1 MVGLEDSVSPTT
13 GIYSHTTDYNGMFKE
28 LIDKIS
34 ELESLYNGGWVE
46 WQEITDEIDELGR
59 LIDRFSGEPMSVTV
73 TQRRDERTTLKI
85 VQEKELEEILNKS
98 VQKKELEVG
107 VLYPNPESVIFT
119 DPCYI
124 N

>member
-1 MVGLEDSVSPTT
+1 MKNTKKKKKYSKKIRGGMVGLEDSVSPTT

-73 TQRRDERTTLKI
+73 TQRRDERTTLKNRSRKRSFSI
-85 VQEKELEEILNKS
+85 
-98 VQKKELEVG
+98 
-107 VLYPNPESVIFT
+107 
-119 DPCYI
+119 C
-124 N
+124 